1 MDGRMDVEKMDDG
14 RKLGGLM
21 GRWMEDECW
30 TDGWLGGWMLD
41 GWMDGC

>member
-21 GRWMEDECW
+21 GRWMEGCW
-30 TDGWLGGWMLD
+30 IDG
-41 GWMDGC
+41 